1 MQLPRIPGLPDLFR
15 RSWVPKDIDS
25 IVTVGHEDDPAA
37 AGMTQEGVDRI
48 WRAAIAAYRT
58 GLYPALQICVRRE
71 GVVVLDRA
79 IGHASGNGPD
89 DSRDTEKV
97 LATPGTPFLTYSAS
111 KGITAAVIHMLIDRG
126 ELGLH
131 DRISTYI
138 PEYGCLGKESITI
151 GQVLSH
157 RAAVQQIP
165 EGISPDHW
173 HDREFIVDALCRIKP
188 AGKPGTYQAYHA
200 LTGGLI
206 LGEVVHRVTGNDI
219 RTVLAKEIL
228 EPLDFH
234 WTNYGVAPESTDQV
248 ARNYVTGLPLLPPI
262 THLAQRAL
270 GASYRD
276 VTELGNDPRFLTAI
290 VPSGNLVSTANE
302 LSRFYEILR
311 RGGEMD
317 GVRMMSP
324 ETLRQALVEQG
335 KFQPDFTLG
344 VNFRFGFG
352 FMQGGKRVSLFGPDT
367 VRAFG
372 HLGFINIA
380 GWADP
385 QRALS
390 AAVMTSGK
398 PFLQYDT
405 TRVFALILA
414 IRNASPKVDPGDILF

>member
-1 MQLPRIPGLPDLFR
+1 MQLPRIPGVPDLFR
-15 RSWVPKDIDS
+15 RIWVPKDIES
-25 IVTVGHEDDPAA
+25 VVTVGHEEDPAA
-37 AGMTQEGVDRI
+37 AGMTQAGVDKI

-58 GLYPALQICVRRE
+58 GLYPAVQVCVRRE

-79 IGHASGNGPD
+79 IGHADGNGPR
-89 DSRDTEKV
+89 DSQKSEKV
-97 LATPGTPFLTYSAS
+97 LATPETPFLTYSAS

-126 ELGLH
+126 QLGLD

-165 EGISPDHW
+165 AGISPDHW
-173 HDREFIVDALCRIKP
+173 HDREFIVDALCRIKA
-188 AGKPGTYQAYHA
+188 AGRPGTYQAYHA

-219 RTVLAKEIL
+219 RTLLAKEIL
-228 EPLDFH
+228 QPLGFD

-248 ARNYVTGLPLLPPI
+248 ARNYVTGLPLLPPF
-262 THLAQRAL
+262 TLLAQRAL
-270 GASYRD
+270 GASYRE

-302 LSRFYEILR
+302 LSRFYEIFR

-317 GVRMMSP
+317 GVRVLSP
-324 ETLRQALVEQG
+324 ETLRKALVVQG
-335 KFQPDFTLG
+335 RFQPDLTLG
-344 VNFRFGFG
+344 VNFRFGYG
-352 FMQGGKRVSLFGPDT
+352 FMQGGKAVSLFGPDT

-380 GWADP
+380 AWTDP

-390 AAVMTSGK
+390 AAIMTSGK

-405 TRVFALILA
+405 TRFYALILA
-414 IRNASPKVDPGDILF
+414 IKGACPKVDPADIMF